1 MSLHEFNFKDLDK
14 EGLHTLLAISKADAF
29 NRWMYDVT
37 SPYLNGSILEI
48 GSGIG
53 NISAQF
59 IRDGKTITLSD
70 IRSNYIHHLQTNFQK
85 EAAVKDILH
94 LDLVEKDFSS
104 TYQNLLG
111 TFDSLFALNVVE
123 HIKNDE
129 LAIQN
134 AASLLKPGGSLVIL
148 VPANQ
153 WMYNSLDKD
162 LHHYR
167 RYSSNNLS
175 RLMLNAGL
183 TVNKAF
189 YFNALGTA
197 GWFISGSI
205 FKNRIIK
212 PGQMNLFNK
221 MVPLARLI
229 DKITSRFYGLSVVVL
244 AQKPL

>member
-1 MSLHEFNFKDLDK
+1 MQDFSYKDIDQ
-14 EGLHTLLAISKADAF
+14 EGLDTLMAISGADAF
-29 NRWMYDVT
+29 NKWMYEAT
-37 SPYLNGSILEI
+37 SPFLKGSILEI

-53 NISAQF
+53 NISSQF
-59 IRDGKTITLSD
+59 ILRGKTITLSD
-70 IRSNYIHHLQTNFQK
+70 IRSNYIRHLQTNFQK
-85 EAAVKDILH
+85 EATVKDILH
-94 LDLVEKDFSS
+94 LDLVENDFSS
-104 TYQNLLG
+104 THQNLLSA
-111 TFDSLFALNVVE
+111 FDSLFALNVVE
-123 HIKNDE
+123 HIKDDE

-134 AASLLKPGGSLVIL
+134 AASLLKPGGSMVIL

-162 LHHYR
+162 LYHYR
-167 RYSSNNLS
+167 RYSSGSLS
-175 RLMLNAGL
+175 KLMLQAGL
-183 TVNKAF
+183 NVQKSF

-197 GWFISGSI
+197 GWIISGSI

-229 DKITSRFYGLSVVVL
+229 DKITRRFYGLSVVVV